1 MTQTREGKQHMS
13 TYLVK
18 NVTKLNVGKQ
28 IVLDID
34 SELHISQCTCK
45 ETHCT
50 CKYANPLRCYFDN
63 EELFVQSENMEKLQ
77 VQQSKG
83 EAETAQIDWLI
94 QYLPVLNKYEMCLSI
109 VYSGDIDV
117 LILHMFTLS
126 YL

>member
-1 MTQTREGKQHMS
+1 MS
-13 TYLVK
+13 TYLAK

-50 CKYANPLRCYFDN
+50 CKYANPMRCYFGN
-63 EELFVQSENMEKLQ
+63 EGTFVQSEKLE

-83 EAETAQIDWLI
+83 EAEMAQIDWLI
-94 QYLPVLNKYEMCLSI
+94 QYLPVLNKHEMCLSI
-109 VYSGDIDV
+109 VYSGDYASTTYV
-117 LILHMFTLS
+117 HPQLS
-126 YL
+126 LAKRL